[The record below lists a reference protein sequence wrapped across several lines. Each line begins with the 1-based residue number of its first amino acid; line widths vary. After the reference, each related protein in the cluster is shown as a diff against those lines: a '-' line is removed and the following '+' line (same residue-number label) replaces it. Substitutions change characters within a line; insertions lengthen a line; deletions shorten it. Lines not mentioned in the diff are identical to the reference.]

1 MTPVYQAQRQSQSHY
16 FSVRGRQYH
25 VRTWGEPKPHE
36 APWVMLHGWMDVGA
50 SFQFVVDELKGEP
63 FVVAP
68 DWRGFGLT
76 QDEHHDHFT
85 FPDYLCDLDCLLDH
99 LQAQCDHTH
108 FNLIG
113 HSMGGNV
120 ATLYAGLRGE
130 RIHKLVN
137 LEGFGLPPSHPAM
150 APERL
155 RRWMKDVKSV
165 GEGALALKTYAN
177 VQEVAQRLIKTNA
190 RLPLDKALWLAE
202 HWAQPHAL
210 GRWSILGS
218 AAHKVVSAHL
228 YQVDEVLSILRCITA
243 PTLCVHTQE
252 RALFKKWGAMYTFED
267 YLQRMS
273 AIEGVQ
279 HLEIAHASHMLHHD
293 QPRMLASMLT
303 QFLSDPSTCAM
314 EMTA

>member
-1 MTPVYQAQRQSQSHY
+1 MTPVYQAQRQSQSHF
-16 FSVRGRQYH
+16 FSVRGLQYH

-36 APWVMLHGWMDVGA
+36 APWVMLHGWMDVSA

-85 FPDYLCDLDCLLDH
+85 FPDYLCDLDGLLDL
-99 LQAQCDHTH
+99 LQGQCAHTH

-137 LEGFGLPPSHPAM
+137 LEGFGLPPTHPAM

-155 RRWMKDVKSV
+155 RRWMKEVKSV
-165 GEGALALKTYAN
+165 GSGALALNTYASAL
-177 VQEVAQRLIKTNA
+177 EVAQRLIKTNP

-228 YQVDEVLSILRCITA
+228 YQADEVMSILRCITV

-252 RALFKKWGAMYTFED
+252 RALFNKWGAMYTFED

-273 AIEGVQ
+273 AIKGVKHQ
-279 HLEIAHASHMLHHD
+279 EIAHASHMLHHD
-293 QPRMLASMLT
+293 QPHALANMLS
-303 QFLSDPSTCAM
+303 QFLSDPASSGM

>member
-1 MTPVYQAQRQSQSHY
+1 MTPIYHAQHPSQSHY
-16 FSVRGRQYH
+16 FSVRGLQYH
-25 VRTWGEPKPHE
+25 LRTWGEPRPNE
-36 APWVMLHGWMDVGA
+36 VPWVMLHGWMDVGA

-76 QDEHHDHFT
+76 KDLHNDHFT
-85 FPDYLCDLDCLLDH
+85 FVDYLCDLDCLLDH
-99 LQAQCDHTH
+99 LQARNGHGQ

-120 ATLYAGLRGE
+120 ATLYAGLQSE

-137 LEGFGLPPSHPAM
+137 LEGFGLPATTPSM

-155 RRWMKDVKSV
+155 RRWMQDVKSMRS
-165 GEGALALKTYAN
+165 GALALKTYASALD
-177 VQEVAQRLIKTNA
+177 VAQRLIKTNPK
-190 RLPLDKALWLAE
+190 LPLDKALWLAKR
-202 HWAQPHAL
+202 WAQPDSEDQ
-210 GRWSILGS
+210 WSILGS

-228 YQVDEVLSILRCITA
+228 YQVEEVVSILKCITS
-243 PTLCVHTQE
+243 PTWCIHTQE
-252 RALFKKWGAMYTFED
+252 RDLHRKWGVMYTFED

-273 AIEGVQ
+273 VIQGVQ

-293 QPRMLASMLT
+293 QPQVLASMLT
-303 QFLSDPSTCAM
+303 QFLSDASTNVL